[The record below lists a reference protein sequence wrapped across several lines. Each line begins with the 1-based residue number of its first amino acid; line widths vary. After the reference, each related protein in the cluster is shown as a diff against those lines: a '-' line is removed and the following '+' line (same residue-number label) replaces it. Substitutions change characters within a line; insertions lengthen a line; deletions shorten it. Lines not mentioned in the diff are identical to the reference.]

1 MGMAILKHEITGK
14 HGEGLAKNTK
24 ENINLHK
31 SKRIRRNNIS

>member
-14 HGEGLAKNTK
+14 HGEGLAKNAK